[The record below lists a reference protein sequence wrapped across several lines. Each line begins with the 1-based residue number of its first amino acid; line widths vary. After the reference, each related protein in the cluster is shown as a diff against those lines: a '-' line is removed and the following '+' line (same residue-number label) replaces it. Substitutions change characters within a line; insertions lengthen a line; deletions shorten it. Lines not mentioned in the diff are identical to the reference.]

1 MFNLW
6 PLNGRSAAA
15 ALIAFFAGVAC
26 GQSPYPT
33 TTAPSPA
40 GGYALPEPVPYQPTL
55 SAPAAMPIP
64 QGPATWIGPTPAAP
78 TPIYSTPAAPGV
90 GGAVVIQTLPPGGV
104 VLPPDPNAPPPPVA
118 SGPWQPYPPPNP
130 AVPAGVPVP
139 APAVPFPDQPSP
151 NSLSALAPPGSR
163 NGFFQKVNF
172 TATYLPRF
180 GDQDLGMTDL
190 EAQVVLAVPFLTVE
204 TPLLITP
211 KYGYHALDG
220 PDSPD
225 VPSNVQDAALD
236 LENIRPFGD
245 RWIGIFDVTLGEF
258 ADNHSF
264 GSGDAF
270 RITGAG
276 TAVYVYSPE
285 LKGVLGL
292 AYVNRA
298 QETFLPIVGVDWK
311 PSDDAEYQ
319 LVFPS
324 AKLAWRLSTS
334 PIPGQDEHWLYLA
347 GDFGGGVW
355 AVERTSGETDKL
367 DITDWRI
374 SLGLEHKVI
383 GGLSERAEIGFAFN
397 RRLEYFSDHDRVNLG
412 DTLLARIGVTY

>member
-1 MFNLW
+1 MVHLW
-6 PLNGRSAAA
+6 PLNLRSVAAS
-15 ALIAFFAGVAC
+15 LLVLFASVVR

-33 TTAPSPA
+33 TTTPLPA
-40 GGYALPEPVPYQPTL
+40 GGYALPESVPYQPTL
-55 SAPAAMPIP
+55 GAPVVAPIP
-64 QGPATWIGPTPAAP
+64 QGPATWIGPTPAAQG
-78 TPIYSTPAAPGV
+78 PAYMVPVAPGAN
-90 GGAVVIQTLPPGGV
+90 GAVMMQTLPAGGV
-104 VLPPDPNAPPPPVA
+104 VLPSDPNAPPPVV
-118 SGPWQPYPPPNP
+118 SGPWQPYPPGNP
-130 AVPAGVPVP
+130 TVPAGVPVP
-139 APAVPFPDQPSP
+139 PATVPFPDQPSP
-151 NSLSALAPPGSR
+151 NSLAALAPPGSR

-190 EAQVVLAVPFLTVE
+190 ETQVVLAVPFLTVD

-270 RITGAG
+270 RVTGNG
-276 TAVYVYSPE
+276 TAIYVFSPE
-285 LKGVLGL
+285 LKGVLGV
-292 AYVNRA
+292 AYINRV
-298 QETFLPIVGVDWK
+298 ETKFLPIFGVDWK

-374 SLGLEHKVI
+374 SLGLEHRVI

-397 RRLEYFSDHDRVNLG
+397 RRLEYFSDHDRVELG
-412 DTLLARIGVTY
+412 NTLLARIGVTY